1 MNDYCTRRVLGQK
14 TSVEIN
20 ESKGVLASI
29 EYREAHGG
37 TWYPGDTVQAAI
49 GQSDNLFTPIQLCN
63 YVATIANGGTRY
75 KAHFVKSVKT
85 ADYSQTIIDST
96 PVVLNETG
104 ISQSSINIVKDGMM
118 RLGGRLSA
126 FKGLPVSVAA
136 KTGTAESKA
145 KVSGKIESGLNGFM
159 ISFAP
164 ADNPQIA
171 VSVAIENLNS
181 GSATAMLVADIYKAY
196 FGTASEIDAIDSQNT
211 ALN

>member
-1 MNDYCTRRVLGQK
+1 MGQK
-14 TSVEIN
+14 TGVEIT
-20 ESKGVLASI
+20 ESTGVLASI

-63 YVATIANGGTRY
+63 YVATVANGGTRY
-75 KAHFVKSVKT
+75 KAHFVKSVKS
-85 ADYSQTIIDST
+85 ADYSQTVIDST

-104 ISQSSINIVKDGMM
+104 ISQNSINIVKEGMK
-118 RLGGRLSA
+118 RLGARLTA
-126 FKGLPVSVAA
+126 FKDLPVAVAA

-145 KVSGKIESGLNGFM
+145 KVGGKIESGLNGFM

-171 VSVAIENLNS
+171 VCVAIENLNS
-181 GSATAMLVADIYKAY
+181 GSATAVLVSDIYKAY
-196 FGTASEIDAIDSQNT
+196 FGTVSEVDTVESQNT
-211 ALN
+211 VLN